1 MNAKKK
7 PVNKKGPPKPI
18 KIAKPAKPKVAKAF
32 EDRLHDSCKLQR
44 LSDVQKRWP
53 QLGVV
58 VAFTPHDLVGRK
70 DIKTPED
77 GAAWLK
83 THGHDLYKCLDKA
96 GEDWLNDVLGKPHA
110 K

>member
-1 MNAKKK
+1 MKTKK
-7 PVNKKGPPKPI
+7 PVKKPAP
-18 KIAKPAKPKVAKAF
+18 KPAKVTKAF
-32 EDRLHDSCKLQR
+32 ENRLHDSCKTHR
-44 LSDVQKRWP
+44 LDDVKKRWP

-70 DIKTPED
+70 DIKTPEE

-83 THGHDLYKCLDKA
+83 AHGLALYKFLDKA

-110 K
+110 